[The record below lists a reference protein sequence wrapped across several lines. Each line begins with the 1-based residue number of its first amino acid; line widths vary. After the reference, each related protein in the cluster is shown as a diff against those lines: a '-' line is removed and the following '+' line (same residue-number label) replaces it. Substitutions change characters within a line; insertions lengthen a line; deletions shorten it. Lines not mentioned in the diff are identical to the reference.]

1 LSAGASGGEKM
12 RKEWTPHQSMLGLGF
27 VSFTSLNPFRTMLAS
42 FSLFSRRI
50 AALTIALSATSFALA
65 DHHEEK
71 AEKVLK
77 SAIVVLVEGND
88 SGVSGTVTFSE
99 VKGGVK
105 VVADVKGLTPGK
117 HGFHIHQKGD
127 LSKSDLT
134 STGGHFN
141 PKGHDHAGPMSKMR
155 HVGDLGNLVANADG
169 VAKMETVFKGVFMR
183 GNYSIL
189 GRSIIIHAGEDDLIS
204 QPTGAA
210 GSRVAGGVIGLVSE

>member
-1 LSAGASGGEKM
+1 
-12 RKEWTPHQSMLGLGF
+12 MLGLGLA
-27 VSFTSLNPFRTMLAS
+27 SFTPLNPFPAMLH
-42 FSLFSRRI
+42 SLSVFSRRI

-77 SAIVVLVEGND
+77 SAIVVLVAGND

-105 VVADVKGLTPGK
+105 VMADVKGLTPGK

-127 LSKSDLT
+127 ISKADLT

-141 PKGHDHAGPMSKMR
+141 PKGHDHAGPKSKMR
-155 HVGDLGNLVANADG
+155 HVGDLGNLVANAG
-169 VAKMETVFKGVFMR
+169 GAAKMEAVFKGVFMR
-183 GNYSIL
+183 GNNSIL
-189 GRSIIIHAGEDDLIS
+189 GRAVIIHAGEDDLTS